1 MKNAKKA
8 QLIEGSIAKT
18 LFNLTIPMLLGM
30 LGMSAFNLTDTYF
43 VGKLGTRELAAMSFT
58 FPVVMIIS
66 SLTHGLGLGVS
77 AVVSRAIGE
86 GDQKKVQRLTTDSLI
101 LSLLL
106 VMSFVAT
113 GVFTLTPLFRFLGA
127 TPDILPLITRYMLV
141 WYLGMIAVVI
151 PMVGNSATR
160 ATGDTKT
167 PGMIMLV
174 AVFVN
179 IILDPLLIFGIGPFP
194 RLEIVGAALAT
205 VVGRTITLCVALW
218 VLIRR
223 DKMITFERPSLKTL
237 FQSWKYIL
245 YIGLPSAGTNMLLPI
260 SAGILTKLVA
270 TYGPAAVAGFGVA
283 TRIEMFALLP
293 VMALSSVLGPFIG
306 QNWGAKQYDR
316 VLRGSAYSHRF
327 SIGWGLGMF
336 GFLALSGKGIASI
349 FNSDPAVISTTAAY
363 LLIVPLGYGAQGG
376 LRLSTIALTVLHKPL
391 RSALITLV
399 QAFILHIPLAYLGS
413 RVFGLTGVFSA
424 AVVSYL
430 IVALIA
436 YWWLKNS
443 LAAEQRIAFSHQLD
457 TEVIE
462 TV

>member
-1 MKNAKKA
+1 MKNVKNA

-18 LFNLTIPMLLGM
+18 LLNLTFPMFLGM
-30 LGMSAFNLTDTYF
+30 LGMTAFNLTDTYF
-43 VGKLGTRELAAMSFT
+43 VGQLGTLELAAMSFT

-66 SLTHGLGLGVS
+66 SLAHGLGIGVS

-86 GDQKKVQRLTTDSLI
+86 GDQKKVQRLTTDSLV

-106 VMSFVAT
+106 VASFVAT
-113 GVFTLTPLFRFLGA
+113 GVLTITPLFRFLGA
-127 TPDILPLITRYMLV
+127 TPEILPLIKRYMLV

-205 VVGRTITLCVALW
+205 VFGRTITLCVALW

-223 DKMITFERPSLKTL
+223 DKMITFERPSVKTL
-237 FQSWKYIL
+237 LQSWKHIL
-245 YIGLPSAGTNMLLPI
+245 YIGLPTAGTNMLLPI
-260 SAGILTKLVA
+260 SAGIITRLIA

-306 QNWGAKQYDR
+306 QNWGAKKYER
-316 VLRGSAYSHRF
+316 VLAGIAYSHRF
-327 SIGWGLGMF
+327 SIGWGLGI
-336 GFLALSGKGIASI
+336 FLLLSLSGKFIASL
-349 FNSDPAVISTTAAY
+349 FNPDSVVISTSATY
-363 LLIVPLGYGAQGG
+363 LWIVPLGYGAQGG

-399 QAFILHIPLAYLGS
+399 QAFILYIPLAYIGS
-413 RVFGLTGVFSA
+413 QIFGLKGVFSA
-424 AVVSYL
+424 AVMSYL
-430 IVALIA
+430 IAALVA

-443 LAAEQRIAFSHQLD
+443 LAAEQRIAFSQQLD
-457 TEVIE
+457 TEAVE
-462 TV
+462 TA

>member
-1 MKNAKKA
+1 MKDTKKA

-18 LFNLTIPMLLGM
+18 LFNLTIPMMLGM

-43 VGKLGTRELAAMSFT
+43 VGQLGTRELAAMSFT

-66 SLTHGLGLGVS
+66 SLAHGLGIGVS

-86 GDQKKVQRLTTDSLI
+86 GDQKKVQRLTTDSLV

-106 VMSFVAT
+106 VVSFVAT
-113 GVFTLTPLFRFLGA
+113 GLLTITPLFRFLGA
-127 TPDILPLITRYMLV
+127 TPEILPLIERYMRV

-179 IILDPLLIFGIGPFP
+179 IILDPLFIFGIGPFP

-205 VVGRTITLCVALW
+205 VFGRTITLCVALW

-223 DKMITFERPSLKTL
+223 DKMITFERPSLNTL
-237 FQSWKYIL
+237 LQSWKHML
-245 YIGLPSAGTNMLLPI
+245 YIGLPTAGTNMLLPI
-260 SAGILTKLVA
+260 SAGIITKLIA

-283 TRIEMFALLP
+283 TRVEMFALLP

-306 QNWGAKQYDR
+306 QNWGAKKYER
-316 VLRGSAYSHRF
+316 VWAGSSYSHRF

-336 GFLALSGKGIASI
+336 LLLAFSGKFIASL
-349 FNSDPAVISTTAAY
+349 FNPDPVVISTAATY
-363 LLIVPLGYGAQGG
+363 LWIVPLGYGAQGG

-413 RVFGLTGVFSA
+413 QIFDLKGVFSA
-424 AVVSYL
+424 AVMSYL
-430 IVALIA
+430 IAALIA

-443 LAAEQRIAFSHQLD
+443 LATEQGIALSQQLD
-457 TEVIE
+457 TRVIE
-462 TV
+462 TL